1 MRDFRTLKFKYVYVN
16 HDSNEER
23 CTNYILRWDSDDS
36 WKHSNNETWEV
47 SQSYSSQDDS
57 IMEVERKGTQ
67 LKVELSVFII
77 CLVGW

>member
-1 MRDFRTLKFKYVYVN
+1 MRKDVQLIYWG
-16 HDSNEER
+16 E
-23 CTNYILRWDSDDS
+23 ILMIAESIV
-36 WKHSNNETWEV
+36 NNESWEV

-57 IMEVERKGTQ
+57 IMEEERKGTQ